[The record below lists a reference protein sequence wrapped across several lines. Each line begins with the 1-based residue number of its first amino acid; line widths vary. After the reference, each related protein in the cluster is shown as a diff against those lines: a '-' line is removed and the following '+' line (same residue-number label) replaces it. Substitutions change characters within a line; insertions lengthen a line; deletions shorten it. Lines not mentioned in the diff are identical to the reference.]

1 VNQFPAQ
8 SRWIWAGVFKKKGIK
23 VFRKIL
29 LVFGLLLL
37 LITACAPE
45 AATTPAPQLTEEQNT
60 EAAVTETEPEEV
72 VSGDKMPCSTV
83 YEYEVTAETAQYQNA
98 VDQQPPI
105 TEEDWIYG
113 DPEAPITVVEYA
125 DFQCP
130 ACVGF
135 SLGIKEL
142 INEFPGTIRVVFRHL
157 PLPSIHNLAYISAM
171 AAEAAGA
178 QGKFW
183 EMHDLL
189 YQNQQ
194 QWSAYS
200 EKEFI
205 DWALFQAEA
214 LALDIDQ
221 FTADLND
228 EEVRAEIEAINQERL
243 SLGMAYTPF
252 VVVNDRVWR
261 ENKPN
266 LYSLIGIYEFGGYE
280 ECPPWVIEEGQ
291 RYTAS
296 LDTSAGQIDIEL
308 YADLAPLAVNSFVFL
323 SQEGWFDE
331 VYFHRVIDGFVA
343 QAGDPS
349 GLGAVGPGYTFEN
362 ETGSELS
369 FDRKGLLGMA
379 NAGADTNGSQ
389 FFITLAAATT
399 LDGGYTLFGE
409 VSEESLPIL
418 DEIARRDPQTA
429 SGFDDATIIYEI
441 TINTD

>member
-1 VNQFPAQ
+1 
-8 SRWIWAGVFKKKGIK
+8 
-23 VFRKIL
+23 
-29 LVFGLLLL
+29 
-37 LITACAPE
+37 
-45 AATTPAPQLTEEQNT
+45 
-60 EAAVTETEPEEV
+60 
-72 VSGDKMPCSTV
+72 
-83 YEYEVTAETAQYQNA
+83 
-98 VDQQPPI
+98 
-105 TEEDWIYG
+105 
-113 DPEAPITVVEYA
+113 
-125 DFQCP
+125 
-130 ACVGF
+130 
-135 SLGIKEL
+135 
-142 INEFPGTIRVVFRHL
+142 
-157 PLPSIHNLAYISAM
+157 
-171 AAEAAGA
+171 
-178 QGKFW
+178 
-183 EMHDLL
+183 
-189 YQNQQ
+189 
-194 QWSAYS
+194 
-200 EKEFI
+200 
-205 DWALFQAEA
+205 
-214 LALDIDQ
+214 
-221 FTADLND
+221 
-228 EEVRAEIEAINQERL
+228 
-243 SLGMAYTPF
+243 
-252 VVVNDRVWR
+252 VNDRVWR